1 MKRLS
6 PIAITALVLVA
17 GFALCALQFPN
28 IASTRVVAN
37 LLTDNAFLGIVA
49 TGMTFVIISGG
60 IDLSVGSVIGFTT
73 VFVAL
78 AIERWGIPPYL
89 AFAMVLGLCALFG
102 AAMGGIIH
110 VFDLPPFIVTL
121 AGMFLARGVSFLLS
135 TESIPISAPIY
146 STVSDFAI
154 RLPGGGRLTA
164 IAIAMLVLLVAG
176 AWLLHLTRFGANVY
190 ALGGSRATTAL
201 MGIPVGSMT
210 VRIYMLSSVLAGLA
224 GIVFSFYTAAG
235 YSLSAV
241 GVELDTI
248 AAVVIGGTLL
258 TGGQGS
264 VIGTFLGVLIQ
275 GMIQT
280 YINFDGTLSSW
291 WTKIATGVL
300 LFAFIGLQQGLIALS
315 RRSAARTARAH
326 A

>member
-1 MKRLS
+1 MRGLS
-6 PIAITALVLVA
+6 SIAITAAVLVL
-17 GFALCALQFPN
+17 GFVLCALQFPN

-78 AIERWGIPPYL
+78 AIERWGLPPYL
-89 AFAMVLGLCALFG
+89 AFAAVLTLCALFG

-121 AGMFLARGVSFLLS
+121 AGMFLARGISFLLS
-135 TESIPISAPIY
+135 TESLPITAPLY
-146 STVSDFAI
+146 STVSDFAV

-164 IAIAMLVLLVAG
+164 IAIAMLAILIVG
-176 AWLLHLTRFGANVY
+176 ALLLHLTRFGANVY
-190 ALGGSRATTAL
+190 ALGGSRVTTAL
-201 MGIPVGSMT
+201 MGVPVGSMT

-258 TGGQGS
+258 SGGQGS

-300 LFAFIGLQQGLIALS
+300 LFAFILLQQGLIAVA
-315 RRSAARTARAH
+315 RRQAVKTARATS
-326 A
+326 